1 MIVLLCF
8 HIPTCLINSR
18 LALLLF
24 CRSDLWTR
32 SRPSA
37 LILPFR
43 CVACLLPQLPGHL
56 SLTNG
61 GYSIRCGNCI
71 RVSARNGEAASDCE
85 TGQPLFLETLL
96 DQATIRGET
105 WLKFEICQYRWLRFE
120 QYGPHHGTR
129 NSRAS
134 DYNALAFCSRER
146 ACCCSLW
153 LSPPGE
159 LLFLEPLSNSSR
171 LHRRSHRA

>member
-1 MIVLLCF
+1 APVLLLWPFYLLSILFFLYVNCGMWATIMIVLLCF

-37 LILPFR
+37 LMLPFR

-85 TGQPLFLETLL
+85 TGQPCAGYLGHPFSEN
-96 DQATIRGET
+96 D
-105 WLKFEICQYRWLRFE
+105 K
-120 QYGPHHGTR
+120 
-129 NSRAS
+129 
-134 DYNALAFCSRER
+134 
-146 ACCCSLW
+146 
-153 LSPPGE
+153 
-159 LLFLEPLSNSSR
+159 
-171 LHRRSHRA
+171 